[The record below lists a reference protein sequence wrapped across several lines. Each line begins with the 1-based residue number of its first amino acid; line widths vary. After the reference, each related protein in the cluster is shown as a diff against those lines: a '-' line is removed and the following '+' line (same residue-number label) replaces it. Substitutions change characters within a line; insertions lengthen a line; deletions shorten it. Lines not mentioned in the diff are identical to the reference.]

1 MAIALIAFIGI
12 PGGALLGLFLS
23 LSFRQHHLSSDSKKT
38 VRLRAGLVATMAAVV
53 RGLLA
58 GAAKGS
64 FDVMHTGITEMG
76 ASTIM
81 LARVLAHYGP
91 QAKEV
96 RNVAAGLQC

>member
-1 MAIALIAFIGI
+1 M
-12 PGGALLGLFLS
+12 
-23 LSFRQHHLSSDSKKT
+23 
-38 VRLRAGLVATMAAVV
+38 RLRAGLVATMAAVV

-91 QAKEV
+91 QATKV